1 MKVKNEER
9 REKVECAQQAV
20 RATEAVIG
28 CITKARDE
36 AKELIESAENTRE
49 DELFEAKID
58 EAIEKMF
65 GALRKVAM
73 VNTLAMALTAIST
86 QGIDIG
92 DLIDIEAFR

>member
-1 MKVKNEER
+1 MKVKNEEL

-28 CITKARDE
+28 CIAKARDE

-49 DELFEAKID
+49 DELFEAKLE

-65 GALRKVAM
+65 GALRKVTMA
-73 VNTLAMALTAIST
+73 NALAIALTAAGKR
-86 QGIDIG
+86 GIDIG
-92 DLIDIEAFR
+92 DFR